1 MILCGVVVV
10 AVPRGHSAIAKA
22 LLDAGALCNI
32 LVATGRHPDD
42 AKKKETRLSAETLVE
57 VVRRRR

>member
-1 MILCGVVVV
+1 MVVV